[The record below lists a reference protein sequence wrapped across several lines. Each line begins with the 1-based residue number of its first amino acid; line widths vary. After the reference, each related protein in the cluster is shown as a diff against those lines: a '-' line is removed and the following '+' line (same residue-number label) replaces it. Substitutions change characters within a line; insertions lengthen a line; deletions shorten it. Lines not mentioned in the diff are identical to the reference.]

1 MSRVVGISLEWVLV
15 FIIFLVF
22 AIKSSAFQTWLA
34 QRIAGYLSNEL
45 NAEVSIGKVDIDF
58 FDYATLE
65 DVLVRDLRGDT
76 VVFAPKIHCD
86 ISYLSIRE
94 EKLRLSK
101 VELVDP
107 HLELKK
113 YEGDKVWNYDF
124 LEEYFSSD
132 KPKRRDTTTKPWDVF
147 VDRIMLTNTHLD
159 YHNFN
164 KPWQDFGVDFDHMAV
179 RGLNAS
185 MSDFHKSGDT
195 AIVHMDR
202 LFLSENS
209 GFLLDTLA
217 ATIKIHENYLGF
229 DDLLIATANTRLRSP
244 RLSFFFS
251 DIDDFDDFEEK
262 VKMEAQILPS
272 KVYMKDI
279 SFFAPELEGFD
290 RTIQLSGKV
299 RGTVNELKIRQL
311 DLALSDQTYI
321 KGNID
326 LIQVTDFEN
335 VFIDAK
341 IKEFSGT
348 MAELA
353 TIPIPPFESA
363 TIDFPP
369 RFSKIGKFKGRGSFT
384 GGTNDFVAYTE
395 VNTDVGSV
403 KTDIRF
409 YVNPKDGFFHYDGD
423 LITNEFKAGYFYDM
437 PELGNV
443 SMKIDIKATGITVE
457 NLYADIQ
464 GDIFSLGFEGYNYSN
479 IRLAKGKLSP
489 DRFIGKLEVKDP
501 NLKMN
506 FDGSIVFGGKEPV
519 FNFNLDVR
527 EAHPV
532 QLNLSERD
540 PSASLCFSVTADA
553 IGSDIDVFEGRLSV
567 TGVDYYEKGKEY
579 HVDSIYLA
587 AEQLPEKRKALV
599 VRSDVMDGNITGKY
613 NFEELPVAFSSVV
626 ANVLPAL
633 FDDRKFKL
641 KNSQEFEY
649 KFNIHNFEII
659 TELFTPEL
667 IIPQAIALNGKFES
681 ESNIFTFRSDK
692 IPSLTYADTKFS
704 GLILNARNNAD
715 YLDVRVR
722 SEQIVLS
729 DGVTLKNYSLKS
741 ELYQNQIATLMD
753 WDNKDGLNYGNVQG
767 MGIVHSGN
775 RFEFDINPSH
785 VTVMGETWDLD
796 ASSHIAFSGDTVSI
810 NNFNIHNGNQTISV
824 GGVIS
829 QNRNDKLNVDIC
841 NFDMRN
847 INFLMSDT
855 SIHLYGRLDAEGF
868 VSDIYHDI
876 IFASTSELDSFHVN
890 EHYLGEFD
898 LVNSWDNENKR
909 ILTTGL
915 LSRNNIKSIQFAGSY
930 HTKNKKEQ
938 LEYQL
943 RFNETNLNFLNAFLP
958 EDVSN
963 LRGLANGTITL
974 SGNVDQPKLKGKLDF
989 QNGGIKV
996 GMLNTEYFFG
1006 GIVSITEDM
1015 IAFDNI
1021 PISDIKGNLGNAQ
1034 GTILHKNFENWNF
1047 NCLLEFN
1054 KMLCMNTT
1062 EEMNP
1067 LYFGRAFATGS
1078 LEVFAY
1084 GNNIEVTV
1092 NAKTE
1097 KGTRIT
1103 LPLYGSSDQSI
1114 QDFVKFVD
1122 RDSIVTIEND
1132 KLDLSGITLNFDF
1145 DITPDAEVFIVFDK
1159 LAGDMMRGR
1168 GAGHLQMLI
1177 DPLGE
1182 FTMFGQYVI
1191 DQGDYLFTL
1200 MNVINKRFSVR
1211 KGSTISWY
1219 GDPMAADI
1227 DLKAVYKV
1235 MAAPTEIMAPDV
1247 AALYKRN
1254 MEVECEMT
1262 LRQNLFKP
1270 DVAFDIRIPKGDENV
1285 KTALNGIR
1293 SSGPELTRQF
1303 FALMAINKFLPLTNS
1318 ISNASGNA
1326 LSGGKS
1332 TVSEMI
1338 SSQMSNWLSQISDE
1352 FDIGLNYRPG
1362 DEISS
1367 EEIAV
1372 AFSTQLLNDRLTVS
1386 TNVGVAKGNSANR
1399 NPNQLIGDFNVEY
1412 KINKDGTFRVRGYNE
1427 SNEFDITRTAQAP
1440 FTQGVGVYYTE
1451 EFDKLSDV
1459 KLLRKIRSWF
1469 RKKEDYKHH
1478 DDNSESRVPDQKGE
1492 PCLAE
1497 EPRLQKK

>member
-1 MSRVVGISLEWVLV
+1 
-15 FIIFLVF
+15 
-22 AIKSSAFQTWLA
+22 
-34 QRIAGYLSNEL
+34 
-45 NAEVSIGKVDIDF
+45 
-58 FDYATLE
+58 
-65 DVLVRDLRGDT
+65 
-76 VVFAPKIHCD
+76 
-86 ISYLSIRE
+86 
-94 EKLRLSK
+94 
-101 VELVDP
+101 
-107 HLELKK
+107 
-113 YEGDKVWNYDF
+113 
-124 LEEYFSSD
+124 
-132 KPKRRDTTTKPWDVF
+132 
-147 VDRIMLTNTHLD
+147 
-159 YHNFN
+159 
-164 KPWQDFGVDFDHMAV
+164 
-179 RGLNAS
+179 
-185 MSDFHKSGDT
+185 
-195 AIVHMDR
+195 
-202 LFLSENS
+202 
-209 GFLLDTLA
+209 
-217 ATIKIHENYLGF
+217 
-229 DDLLIATANTRLRSP
+229 
-244 RLSFFFS
+244 
-251 DIDDFDDFEEK
+251 
-262 VKMEAQILPS
+262 
-272 KVYMKDI
+272 
-279 SFFAPELEGFD
+279 
-290 RTIQLSGKV
+290 
-299 RGTVNELKIRQL
+299 
-311 DLALSDQTYI
+311 
-321 KGNID
+321 
-326 LIQVTDFEN
+326 
-335 VFIDAK
+335 
-341 IKEFSGT
+341 
-348 MAELA
+348 
-353 TIPIPPFESA
+353 
-363 TIDFPP
+363 
-369 RFSKIGKFKGRGSFT
+369 
-384 GGTNDFVAYTE
+384 
-395 VNTDVGSV
+395 
-403 KTDIRF
+403 
-409 YVNPKDGFFHYDGD
+409 
-423 LITNEFKAGYFYDM
+423 
-437 PELGNV
+437 
-443 SMKIDIKATGITVE
+443 
-457 NLYADIQ
+457 
-464 GDIFSLGFEGYNYSN
+464 
-479 IRLAKGKLSP
+479 
-489 DRFIGKLEVKDP
+489 
-501 NLKMN
+501 
-506 FDGSIVFGGKEPV
+506 
-519 FNFNLDVR
+519 
-527 EAHPV
+527 
-532 QLNLSERD
+532 
-540 PSASLCFSVTADA
+540 
-553 IGSDIDVFEGRLSV
+553 
-567 TGVDYYEKGKEY
+567 
-579 HVDSIYLA
+579 
-587 AEQLPEKRKALV
+587 
-599 VRSDVMDGNITGKY
+599 
-613 NFEELPVAFSSVV
+613 
-626 ANVLPAL
+626 
-633 FDDRKFKL
+633 
-641 KNSQEFEY
+641 
-649 KFNIHNFEII
+649 
-659 TELFTPEL
+659 
-667 IIPQAIALNGKFES
+667 
-681 ESNIFTFRSDK
+681 
-692 IPSLTYADTKFS
+692 
-704 GLILNARNNAD
+704 
-715 YLDVRVR
+715 
-722 SEQIVLS
+722 
-729 DGVTLKNYSLKS
+729 
-741 ELYQNQIATLMD
+741 
-753 WDNKDGLNYGNVQG
+753 
-767 MGIVHSGN
+767 
-775 RFEFDINPSH
+775 
-785 VTVMGETWDLD
+785 
-796 ASSHIAFSGDTVSI
+796 
-810 NNFNIHNGNQTISV
+810 
-824 GGVIS
+824 
-829 QNRNDKLNVDIC
+829 
-841 NFDMRN
+841 
-847 INFLMSDT
+847 
-855 SIHLYGRLDAEGF
+855 
-868 VSDIYHDI
+868 
-876 IFASTSELDSFHVN
+876 
-890 EHYLGEFD
+890 
-898 LVNSWDNENKR
+898 
-909 ILTTGL
+909 
-915 LSRNNIKSIQFAGSY
+915 
-930 HTKNKKEQ
+930 
-938 LEYQL
+938 
-943 RFNETNLNFLNAFLP
+943 NLNFLNAFLP

-1021 PISDIKGNLGNAQ
+1021 PISDIKGNLGSAQ

-1067 LYFGRAFATGS
+1067 LYFGRAYATGS

-1122 RDSIVTIEND
+1122 RDSVVTMEND

>member
-1 MSRVVGISLEWVLV
+1 M
-15 FIIFLVF
+15 
-22 AIKSSAFQTWLA
+22 
-34 QRIAGYLSNEL
+34 
-45 NAEVSIGKVDIDF
+45 
-58 FDYATLE
+58 
-65 DVLVRDLRGDT
+65 
-76 VVFAPKIHCD
+76 
-86 ISYLSIRE
+86 
-94 EKLRLSK
+94 
-101 VELVDP
+101 
-107 HLELKK
+107 
-113 YEGDKVWNYDF
+113 
-124 LEEYFSSD
+124 
-132 KPKRRDTTTKPWDVF
+132 
-147 VDRIMLTNTHLD
+147 
-159 YHNFN
+159 
-164 KPWQDFGVDFDHMAV
+164 
-179 RGLNAS
+179 
-185 MSDFHKSGDT
+185 
-195 AIVHMDR
+195 
-202 LFLSENS
+202 
-209 GFLLDTLA
+209 
-217 ATIKIHENYLGF
+217 
-229 DDLLIATANTRLRSP
+229 
-244 RLSFFFS
+244 
-251 DIDDFDDFEEK
+251 
-262 VKMEAQILPS
+262 
-272 KVYMKDI
+272 
-279 SFFAPELEGFD
+279 
-290 RTIQLSGKV
+290 
-299 RGTVNELKIRQL
+299 
-311 DLALSDQTYI
+311 
-321 KGNID
+321 
-326 LIQVTDFEN
+326 
-335 VFIDAK
+335 
-341 IKEFSGT
+341 
-348 MAELA
+348 
-353 TIPIPPFESA
+353 
-363 TIDFPP
+363 
-369 RFSKIGKFKGRGSFT
+369 
-384 GGTNDFVAYTE
+384 
-395 VNTDVGSV
+395 
-403 KTDIRF
+403 
-409 YVNPKDGFFHYDGD
+409 
-423 LITNEFKAGYFYDM
+423 
-437 PELGNV
+437 
-443 SMKIDIKATGITVE
+443 
-457 NLYADIQ
+457 
-464 GDIFSLGFEGYNYSN
+464 
-479 IRLAKGKLSP
+479 
-489 DRFIGKLEVKDP
+489 
-501 NLKMN
+501 
-506 FDGSIVFGGKEPV
+506 
-519 FNFNLDVR
+519 
-527 EAHPV
+527 
-532 QLNLSERD
+532 
-540 PSASLCFSVTADA
+540 
-553 IGSDIDVFEGRLSV
+553 
-567 TGVDYYEKGKEY
+567 
-579 HVDSIYLA
+579 
-587 AEQLPEKRKALV
+587 
-599 VRSDVMDGNITGKY
+599 
-613 NFEELPVAFSSVV
+613 
-626 ANVLPAL
+626 
-633 FDDRKFKL
+633 
-641 KNSQEFEY
+641 
-649 KFNIHNFEII
+649 
-659 TELFTPEL
+659 
-667 IIPQAIALNGKFES
+667 
-681 ESNIFTFRSDK
+681 
-692 IPSLTYADTKFS
+692 
-704 GLILNARNNAD
+704 
-715 YLDVRVR
+715 
-722 SEQIVLS
+722 
-729 DGVTLKNYSLKS
+729 
-741 ELYQNQIATLMD
+741 
-753 WDNKDGLNYGNVQG
+753 
-767 MGIVHSGN
+767 
-775 RFEFDINPSH
+775 
-785 VTVMGETWDLD
+785 
-796 ASSHIAFSGDTVSI
+796 
-810 NNFNIHNGNQTISV
+810 
-824 GGVIS
+824 
-829 QNRNDKLNVDIC
+829 
-841 NFDMRN
+841 
-847 INFLMSDT
+847 
-855 SIHLYGRLDAEGF
+855 
-868 VSDIYHDI
+868 
-876 IFASTSELDSFHVN
+876 
-890 EHYLGEFD
+890 
-898 LVNSWDNENKR
+898 
-909 ILTTGL
+909 
-915 LSRNNIKSIQFAGSY
+915 
-930 HTKNKKEQ
+930 
-938 LEYQL
+938 
-943 RFNETNLNFLNAFLP
+943 
-958 EDVSN
+958 
-963 LRGLANGTITL
+963 
-974 SGNVDQPKLKGKLDF
+974 
-989 QNGGIKV
+989 
-996 GMLNTEYFFG
+996 
-1006 GIVSITEDM
+1006 SITEDM

-1021 PISDIKGNLGNAQ
+1021 PISDIKGNLGSAQ

-1067 LYFGRAFATGS
+1067 LYFGRAYATGS

-1122 RDSIVTIEND
+1122 RDSVVTMEND